1 MSWWSDRTMN
11 PTFRL
16 VVTGLLCW
24 ALAGTAYAVL
34 RLTFGDRPVYIH
46 VRWAPNMG
54 DTPRLQ
60 LEQRYQLARAEPR
73 GNRTFGY
80 ALTDRSRD
88 NIRNLVL
95 DPAVEDTHEIHRTA
109 FRVGYFAPRLEYV
122 TPSPGIP
129 VGLEFLSILGFL
141 TGLASISLG
150 LLERVAPGAVEKA
163 VTTVARHQT
172 MQQWRSPR
180 LLTRAAPGAKKQ
192 AVAWVAQHPIMQQGL
207 SLLLVMTVMGICFF
221 AARTMEERGDESF
234 HYAQIER
241 YVAGDYSM
249 NPAITVLGG
258 FHVSATIFGRLIGN
272 STKEDIR
279 LFVLLISGATM
290 LLFWSLVRSF
300 EPQASTMRTLQF
312 VFFPL
317 LFPFWFLIYTDVYA
331 LMWLLLAILALT
343 RDRVHVS
350 GILMIVSVLV
360 RQTHIVWLAMLG
372 LWTVTVAAPL
382 RQLATRGASFGI
394 GAGLFLLFVMV
405 NGGVAVGDQGN
416 HPAFVFHTE
425 NLLFMLLCF
434 FAMFLPLILSTLPQ
448 IVRLPPALLVG
459 VLLSSV
465 GLYFGTFRVDH
476 PNNIGLNFFVRNA
489 LLEAMTASTSAGVV
503 TSVAIALAVLSLCV
517 IRLRQPVQYLIYPF
531 AALSVMPSWLIE
543 QRYYLPAFALFM
555 LFRES
560 ASPRVER
567 TLLAVNVIMAF
578 CLFVGVTEGWFFL

>member
-1 MSWWSDRTMN
+1 MN

-34 RLTFGDRPVYIH
+34 RLTFGERPVSIH
-46 VRWAPNMG
+46 VRWAPTI
-54 DTPRLQ
+54 DDAARLQ
-60 LEQRYQLARAEPR
+60 LEQRYRLARPEPR
-73 GNRTFGY
+73 GDRTFGY

-95 DPAVEDTHEIHRTA
+95 DPAVEDTHEIHRAA
-109 FRVGYFAPRLEYV
+109 FRVGYFAPRSEYV

-150 LLERVAPGAVEKA
+150 LLERAAPRAVEKA
-163 VTTVARHQT
+163 VTTVARHPT

-192 AVAWVAQHPIMQQGL
+192 AVAWVAQHPTMQQGL

-221 AARTMEERGDESF
+221 AARTMEERADESA

-241 YVAGDYSM
+241 YVAGDYDTGSD
-249 NPAITVLGG
+249 TVAQTGG
-258 FHVSATIFGRLIGN
+258 FHASAMIFTRLTGVA
-272 STKEDIR
+272 TKEDIR

-290 LLFWSLVRSF
+290 LLFRSLVRSF
-300 EPQASTMRTLQF
+300 EPQVSTMRTLQF

-343 RDRVHVS
+343 WDRVHVS

-360 RQTHIVWLAMLG
+360 RQTYIVWLVLMG

-382 RQLATRGASFGI
+382 RQLATRGTSFGI
-394 GAGLFLLFVMV
+394 GVGFFLLFVMV
-405 NGGVAVGDQGN
+405 NGGIAVGDRGSN
-416 HPAFVFHTE
+416 PDFVLQTE

-434 FAMFLPLILSTLPQ
+434 FVMFLPLILSTLPQ
-448 IVRLPPALLVG
+448 IARLPPALLVG

-465 GLYFGTFRVDH
+465 VLYFGTFRVDH
-476 PNNIGLNFFVRNA
+476 PNNIGLNYFVRNA
-489 LLEAMTASTSAGVV
+489 LLETMNASTGAGVV

-543 QRYYLPAFALFM
+543 QRYYLPAFTLFM

>member
-1 MSWWSDRTMN
+1 MN

-46 VRWAPNMG
+46 VRWAPNTG

-60 LEQRYQLARAEPR
+60 LEQRYRLARPEPR
-73 GNRTFGY
+73 GDRTFGY

-95 DPAVEDTHEIHRTA
+95 DPAVEDTHEIHRAA

-150 LLERVAPGAVEKA
+150 LLERAAPRAVEKA
-163 VTTVARHQT
+163 VTTVARHPT

-192 AVAWVAQHPIMQQGL
+192 AVAWVAQHPTMQQGR

-221 AARTMEERGDESF
+221 AARTMEERADESA

-241 YVAGDYSM
+241 YVAGDYDTGSD
-249 NPAITVLGG
+249 TVAQTGG
-258 FHVSATIFGRLIGN
+258 FHASAMIFTRLTGVA
-272 STKEDIR
+272 TKEDIR

-290 LLFWSLVRSF
+290 LLFRSLVRSF
-300 EPQASTMRTLQF
+300 EPQVSTMRTLQF

-343 RDRVHVS
+343 WDHVHVS

-360 RQTHIVWLAMLG
+360 RQTYIVWLVLMG

-382 RQLATRGASFGI
+382 RQLATRGTSFGI
-394 GAGLFLLFVMV
+394 GVGFFLLFVMV
-405 NGGVAVGDQGN
+405 NGGIAVGDRGSN
-416 HPAFVFHTE
+416 PDFVLQAE

-434 FAMFLPLILSTLPQ
+434 FVMFLPLILSTLPQ
-448 IVRLPPALLVG
+448 IARLPPALLVG

-476 PNNIGLNFFVRNA
+476 PNNIGLNYFVRNA
-489 LLEAMTASTSAGVV
+489 LLETMTASTGAGVV

-543 QRYYLPAFALFM
+543 QRYYLPAFTLFM

>member
-1 MSWWSDRTMN
+1 MN

-46 VRWAPNMG
+46 VRWAPNIG

-150 LLERVAPGAVEKA
+150 LLERVAPGAAEKA
-163 VTTVARHQT
+163 VATIARHPT
-172 MQQWRSPR
+172 PQQWLSPR
-180 LLTRAAPGAKKQ
+180 LLERAAPGTAEHTT
-192 AVAWVAQHPIMQQGL
+192 AQFPRHQTVQQWL
-207 SLLLVMTVMGICFF
+207 SLLLVMTVIGVCFL
-221 AARTMEERGDESF
+221 AARTMEGRADESA

-241 YVAGDYSM
+241 YVAGNY
-249 NPAITVLGG
+249 ATGLETVAQAGG
-258 FHVSATIFGRLIGN
+258 FHASATIFGRLTGN
-272 STKEDIR
+272 STKENIR

-331 LMWLLLAILALT
+331 LLWLLLAILALT
-343 RDRVHVS
+343 QDRVHVS

-360 RQTHIVWLAMLG
+360 RQTYIVWLALLG

-382 RQLATRGASFGI
+382 RQLATRGTSFGI
-394 GAGLFLLFVMV
+394 GAGLFLLFVV
-405 NGGVAVGDQGN
+405 ANGGVAIGDRGSN
-416 HPAFVFHTE
+416 PDFVFHTE

-448 IVRLPPALLVG
+448 VARLPPALLVG

-476 PNNIGLNFFVRNA
+476 PNNIGLNYFVRNA
-489 LLEAMTASTSAGVV
+489 LLETMTVSTSAGVV
-503 TSVAIALAVLSLCV
+503 TSAAIALAVLSLCV

-567 TLLAVNVIMAF
+567 ALLAVNVVMALS
-578 CLFVGVTEGWFFL
+578 LFVGITEGWFFL

>member
-1 MSWWSDRTMN
+1 
-11 PTFRL
+11 
-16 VVTGLLCW
+16 
-24 ALAGTAYAVL
+24 
-34 RLTFGDRPVYIH
+34 
-46 VRWAPNMG
+46 
-54 DTPRLQ
+54 
-60 LEQRYQLARAEPR
+60 
-73 GNRTFGY
+73 
-80 ALTDRSRD
+80 
-88 NIRNLVL
+88 
-95 DPAVEDTHEIHRTA
+95 
-109 FRVGYFAPRLEYV
+109 
-122 TPSPGIP
+122 
-129 VGLEFLSILGFL
+129 
-141 TGLASISLG
+141 
-150 LLERVAPGAVEKA
+150 
-163 VTTVARHQT
+163 
-172 MQQWRSPR
+172 
-180 LLTRAAPGAKKQ
+180 
-192 AVAWVAQHPIMQQGL
+192 MQQGL
-207 SLLLVMTVMGICFF
+207 SLLLVMTVIGVCFL
-221 AARTMEERGDESF
+221 AARTMGGRADESA

-241 YVAGDYSM
+241 YVAGNYATGSE
-249 NPAITVLGG
+249 TVAQAGG
-258 FHVSATIFGRLIGN
+258 FHASATIFGRLTGN

-331 LMWLLLAILALT
+331 LLWLLLAILALT
-343 RDRVHVS
+343 QDRVHVS

-360 RQTHIVWLAMLG
+360 RQTYIVWLALLG

-382 RQLATRGASFGI
+382 RQLATRGTSFGI
-394 GAGLFLLFVMV
+394 GAGLFLLFVV
-405 NGGVAVGDQGN
+405 ANGGVAIGDRGSN
-416 HPAFVFHTE
+416 PDFVFHTE

-448 IVRLPPALLVG
+448 IARLPPALLVG

-476 PNNIGLNFFVRNA
+476 PNNIGLNYFVRNA
-489 LLEAMTASTSAGVV
+489 LLETMTASTSAGVV

-531 AALSVMPSWLIE
+531 AVFSVMPSWLIE

-567 TLLAVNVIMAF
+567 ALLAVNVVMALS
-578 CLFVGVTEGWFFL
+578 LFVGITEGWFFL

>member
-1 MSWWSDRTMN
+1 MKPSV
-11 PTFRL
+11 PTATHRL
-16 VVTGLLCW
+16 LAAGLFGLGI
-24 ALAGTAYAVL
+24 AAAAYGTLHV
-34 RLTFGDRPVYIH
+34 TFGPRPVSIH
-46 VRWAPNMG
+46 VRWAPG
-54 DTPRLQ
+54 VEDTVRQ
-60 LEQRYQLARAEPR
+60 EAEQRYHLSE
-73 GNRTFGY
+73 GELLEGRTWAY
-80 ALTDRSRD
+80 TLNDRSRT
-88 NIRNLVL
+88 NIGTLVS
-95 DPAVEDTHEIHRTA
+95 DAVIEDTHDIDRSTL
-109 FRVGYFAPRLEYV
+109 RVSPSAPRRPYPNV
-122 TPSPGIP
+122 AQWIP
-129 VGLEFLSILGFL
+129 RSLWSVMVLGLFI
-141 TGLASISLG
+141 GLIGISLG
-150 LLERVAPGAVEKA
+150 LLERVAPGAAEKA
-163 VTTVARHQT
+163 VATIARHPT
-172 MQQWRSPR
+172 PQQWLSPR
-180 LLTRAAPGAKKQ
+180 LLERAAPGTAEHTT
-192 AVAWVAQHPIMQQGL
+192 AQFPRHQTVQQWL
-207 SLLLVMTVMGICFF
+207 SLLLVMTVIGVCFL
-221 AARTMEERGDESF
+221 AARTMGGRADESA

-241 YVAGDYSM
+241 YIAGNYATGSETVAQ
-249 NPAITVLGG
+249 AGG
-258 FHVSATIFGRLIGN
+258 FHASAMIFARLTGN

-300 EPQASTMRTLQF
+300 EPQVSTMRTLQF

-331 LMWLLLAILALT
+331 LLWLLLAILALT
-343 RDRVHVS
+343 QDRVHVS

-360 RQTHIVWLAMLG
+360 RQTYIVWLALLG

-382 RQLATRGASFGI
+382 RQLATRGTSFGI
-394 GAGLFLLFVMV
+394 GAGLFLLFVV
-405 NGGVAVGDQGN
+405 ANGGVAIGDRGSN
-416 HPAFVFHTE
+416 PDFVFHTE

-448 IVRLPPALLVG
+448 IARLPPALLVG

-476 PNNIGLNFFVRNA
+476 PNNIGLNYFVRNA
-489 LLEAMTASTSAGVV
+489 LLETMTAPTSAGVV

-567 TLLAVNVIMAF
+567 ALLAVNVVMALS
-578 CLFVGVTEGWFFL
+578 LFVGITEGWFFL